1 MLNIGTKIKE
11 LRKERKM
18 TLAQVAGDR
27 LSKGMLSLIE
37 NGKAQPS
44 MESLQHIAN
53 QLDIGVSELLQ
64 GKEDEKIRSLLLKV
78 EQLRAQLYKEL
89 NKTKLDEKSE
99 EILHLIEPLVDEGL
113 LNGGNYEEIRLI
125 EIYYSMRYL
134 LKIDRSITPFL
145 KIIKM
150 YEQIHAYSK
159 IISGYSG
166 LCMIKFEQHLYEEAL
181 DYLLEGEKYVT
192 RYGGLIDE
200 LEKLDLYY
208 NITVVYSA
216 LNNDEQMEQYLN
228 KALTIAKEKK
238 ILYRVNDFY
247 RFLFFIHCSK
257 GDAEKSRYYLKKIS
271 AFTEIME
278 EPAEVVIEQYMNLI
292 YLNQIEKNYE
302 KVILSKYEGTHMSEE
317 TIGAVQIFYCGEYAY
332 AHWQLQQY
340 DEAKKELESLTLTE
354 IHHHPI
360 DLVRIYRSFAIRAL
374 CYLQEGDI
382 ENAKRDILYAVDGC
396 KDFSETPEK
405 RFILEAYGEVMGK

>member
-64 GKEDEKIRSLLLKV
+64 GKDDEKIRSLLLEV
-78 EQLRAQLYKEL
+78 EQLRVQLYKEM
-89 NKTKLDEKSE
+89 NKTKLDEKCE
-99 EILHLIEPLVDEGL
+99 EILHLIEPLVEVGL
-113 LNGGNYEEIRLI
+113 LNGSNYEEIRLL
-125 EIYYSMRYL
+125 ESYYSVRYL
-134 LKIDRSITPFL
+134 LKMDRSITPFL

-159 IISGYSG
+159 IISVYSG

-181 DYLLEGEKYVT
+181 NYLLEGEKYVT

-216 LNNDEQMEQYLN
+216 LNNDQKMEQYLEM
-228 KALTIAKEKK
+228 ALKIAKEKK
-238 ILYRVNDFY
+238 ILYRLNDFY
-247 RFLFFIHCSK
+247 RFLLLIHSSK

-271 AFTEIME
+271 AFTEILE
-278 EPAEVVIEQYMNLI
+278 EAGETGTERLMNLI
-292 YLNQIEKNYE
+292 YLNQIEKDYE
-302 KVILSKYEGTHMSEE
+302 KVIRSREEE
-317 TIGAVQIFYCGEYAY
+317 TPVPEEILTPIKNGEYAY
-332 AHWQLQQY
+332 AYWNLKRY
-340 DEAKKELESLTLTE
+340 DEAKKELESLMLTE

-360 DLVRIYRSFAIRAL
+360 DLVRVYRSFAIRAL
-374 CYLQEGDI
+374 CYLQEGDM
-382 ENAKRDILYAVDGC
+382 ENAKRDILYAMDGC
-396 KDFSETPEK
+396 KDFSETSEK
-405 RFILEAYGEVMGK
+405 RFVLDAYGEIMGE

>member
-53 QLDIGVSELLQ
+53 QLDIGVSDLLQ
-64 GKEDEKIRSLLLKV
+64 GKDDEKIRSLLLEV
-78 EQLRAQLYKEL
+78 EQLRAQLYREM
-89 NKTKLDEKSE
+89 NKTKLDEKCE
-99 EILHLIEPLVDEGL
+99 DILHLIEPLVEEGL
-113 LNGGNYEEIRLI
+113 LNGSNYEEIRLL
-125 EIYYSMRYL
+125 ENYYSMRYL
-134 LKIDRSITPFL
+134 LKVDVSITPFL

-150 YEQIHAYSK
+150 YEKVHAYSK
-159 IISGYSG
+159 IISVYSG

-181 DYLLEGEKYVT
+181 DYLLEGETYIK

-216 LNNDEQMEQYLN
+216 LNNEKKMEQYLEM
-228 KALTIAKEKK
+228 ALKIAKEKQ
-238 ILYRVNDFY
+238 ILYRLNDFY
-247 RFLFFIHCSK
+247 RFLFVIHCSK

-271 AFTEIME
+271 AFTEILE
-278 EPAEVVIEQYMNLI
+278 EPAENVIEQLMNLI
-292 YLNQIEKNYE
+292 YLNQIEKDYE
-302 KVILSKYEGTHMSEE
+302 EVIRLKRDEAPITEDYLSPLKVFLH
-317 TIGAVQIFYCGEYAY
+317 GEYAY
-332 AHWQLQQY
+332 AYWNLQQY
-340 DEAKKELESLTLTE
+340 EEAKKELETLKLTE

-360 DLVRIYRSFAIRAL
+360 DLVRIYRAFAVRAL
-374 CYLQEGDI
+374 CFLQVGDI

-405 RFILEAYGEVMGK
+405 RFVLDAYGEIMGK

>member
-11 LRKERKM
+11 LRKERKL

-53 QLDIGVSELLQ
+53 QLDIGVSELMQ
-64 GKEDEKIRSLLLKV
+64 GKDDEKIRSLFLEV
-78 EQLRAQLYKEL
+78 EQLRAQLNKEF
-89 NKTKLDEKSE
+89 NKTKYNEKCE
-99 EILHLIEPLVDEGL
+99 EILHLIEPLVEEDM
-113 LNGGNYEEIRLI
+113 LNGSNYEEVRLV
-125 EIYYSMRYL
+125 EIYSRVRYL
-134 LKIDRSITPFL
+134 LKIDTSITPFL
-145 KIIKM
+145 NVIKM

-159 IISGYSG
+159 IISGY
-166 LCMIKFEQHLYEEAL
+166 CRICAIKFEQHLYEEAL
-181 DYLLEGEKYVT
+181 DYLLEGEKYIT
-192 RYGGLIDE
+192 RYEGLIDE

-216 LNNDEQMEQYLN
+216 LNNEQKTEQYLE
-228 KALTIAKEKK
+228 KALKIAKEKK
-238 ILYRVNDFY
+238 ILYRLNDFY
-247 RFLFFIHCSK
+247 RFLFVIHCSK

-271 AFTEIME
+271 AFTEILE
-278 EPAEVVIEQYMNLI
+278 EPAEAVIEQLLNLVYM
-292 YLNQIEKNYE
+292 NQIEKDYE
-302 KVILSKYEGTHMSEE
+302 MVIRLKMEE
-317 TIGAVQIFYCGEYAY
+317 TPITEEYLSPLKVFLHGEYAY
-332 AHWQLQQY
+332 AYWHLKQH
-340 DEAKKELESLTLTE
+340 DEAKKELETLKLTE

-360 DLVRIYRSFAIRAL
+360 DLVRIYRAFAIRAL

-405 RFILEAYGEVMGK
+405 RFILDAYEEVLGK